1 MMQRHSHRSSGRCGF
16 TLVETGL
23 AIIIVAT
30 SMLAM
35 VAAHEAFVQQNQ
47 WGERASQAARL
58 GAEIRERSM
67 VLAVSDPVT
76 GTATWGTEAGEG
88 TIFDWD
94 DMDDFDGLDV
104 SGYGGDGPIDASGS
118 VIPAM
123 DGWRQVVAVQSVDPT
138 NLAIIMPDGM
148 AEAVRVTVDVFWQ
161 ESAID
166 PGDLV
171 TTVTWVHMQ

>member
-1 MMQRHSHRSSGRCGF
+1 MSSLVSGLMQRRSYRSSGRRGF

-58 GAEIRERSM
+58 GGEIRERSM
-67 VLAVSDPVT
+67 VLPVSDPVT
-76 GTATWGTEAGEG
+76 GTATWGAEAGEG
-88 TIFDWD
+88 QIFDWD

-104 SGYGGDGPIDASGS
+104 SGYGGDGPIDASWRRHSG
-118 VIPAM
+118 
-123 DGWRQVVAVQSVDPT
+123 DGWLAASRRGAVSRS
-138 NLAIIMPDGM
+138 N
-148 AEAVRVTVDVFWQ
+148 R
-161 ESAID
+161 
-166 PGDLV
+166 PGD
-171 TTVTWVHMQ
+171 HCSRRHSRSGASHC

>member
-67 VLAVSDPVT
+67 VLSVS
-76 GTATWGTEAGEG
+76 TWGTESGEG